1 MFLSDLRACEAQM
14 SLGSLPRRI
23 MRPTFAVAL
32 VLILACP
39 EIFPMDTNSV
49 IRIGESRINIVLD
62 DGDWGIAKPEIP
74 AWVQSAG
81 QAVAAYYGRYPLPE
95 VKLEIAPFD
104 GRGVRHGMTFGEHGG
119 YIMIHV
125 GNNTTPADFS
135 SDWMLTHE
143 MVHLS
148 FPSIEGDH
156 HWIEEGIATYVE
168 PIARVQAGHLDKKE
182 MWFET
187 VRDMPQGLPGPGD
200 RGLDRT
206 RSWANTYW
214 GGALFCLLADVE
226 IRRATGNQKGL
237 QDALRGILDAG
248 GDIRQTWPIEK
259 ALETGD
265 KATGTHVLVSLY
277 SKMKD
282 KPVQTDLSALWRE
295 LGVVRNGNTVTFD
308 DSAPL
313 AGARKAIT
321 AGSAA
326 ASAR

>member
-1 MFLSDLRACEAQM
+1 MNFVALPCWFLKRA
-14 SLGSLPRRI
+14 
-23 MRPTFAVAL
+23 FAMAL

-39 EIFPMDTNSV
+39 GIFPMDTNSV
-49 IRIGESRINIVLD
+49 IAIGDSRINVVLD
-62 DGDWGIAKPEIP
+62 GGDWGIAKAGIP
-74 AWVQSAG
+74 AWILSAG
-81 QAVAAYYGRYPLPE
+81 QSVAAYYGRYPLPE
-95 VKLEIAPFD
+95 VKLEIAPFQ
-104 GRGVRHGMTFGEHGG
+104 GEGVRHGMTFGEHGG

-125 GNNTTPADFS
+125 GNNTTQADFT

-148 FPSIEGDH
+148 FPSVEDNH

-182 MWFET
+182 MWFEM

-200 RGLDRT
+200 QGLDRT
-206 RSWANTYW
+206 HSWANTYW
-214 GGALFCLLADVE
+214 GGARFCLLADVE

-248 GDIRQTWPIEK
+248 GDIRQSWPLEK

-277 SKMKD
+277 EKMKD
-282 KPVQTDLSALWRE
+282 KPVQTDLPGLWRE
-295 LGVVRNGNTVTFD
+295 LGVTRNGNTVTFD
-308 DSAPL
+308 DNAPL
-313 AGARKAIT
+313 AAVRKAIT

-326 ASAR
+326 GSPR